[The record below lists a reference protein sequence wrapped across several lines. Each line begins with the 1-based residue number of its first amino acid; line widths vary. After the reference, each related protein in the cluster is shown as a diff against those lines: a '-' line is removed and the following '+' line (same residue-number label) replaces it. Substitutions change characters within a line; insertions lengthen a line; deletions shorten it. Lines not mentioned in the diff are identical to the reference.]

1 MLSINKNNALQHSR
15 RSSRAARKNKHTPRR
30 VLQLPCAME
39 SAVEGKSFFIFL
51 FINPARVIT
60 EKDEEETIMIVIIRP
75 TAEAAAALAAVEF
88 E

>member
-1 MLSINKNNALQHSR
+1 
-15 RSSRAARKNKHTPRR
+15 
-30 VLQLPCAME
+30 ME
-39 SAVEGKSFFIFL
+39 SYIAGAGEGKSFFIFL

-75 TAEAAAALAAVEF
+75 TAAAAAASAAVEF

>member
-1 MLSINKNNALQHSR
+1 
-15 RSSRAARKNKHTPRR
+15 
-30 VLQLPCAME
+30 ME
-39 SAVEGKSFFIFL
+39 SYIAGAGEGKSFFIFL

-75 TAEAAAALAAVEF
+75 TAAAAASAAVEF

>member
-1 MLSINKNNALQHSR
+1 MHCSILVSVIARLEKINTRL
-15 RSSRAARKNKHTPRR
+15 AACYNY
-30 VLQLPCAME
+30 QCAME
-39 SAVEGKSFFIFL
+39 SQGREKSFFIFL

-75 TAEAAAALAAVEF
+75 TAAAAASAAVEF